1 MRMVRLAASVSLMLG
16 LLALGGCISETKYAA
31 ISEAYKGSPA
41 LRREE
46 LRRCNLQA
54 RAAPIQRAKLAVVMN
69 LPPRS
74 DPVPVLCRRMIESV
88 ASGKLSYEDYR
99 TIRAGQITPKLVRI
113 LQGR

>member
-1 MRMVRLAASVSLMLG
+1 MRTVRLAAGGSLMLG

-46 LRRCNLQA
+46 IRQCNLRD
-54 RAAPIQRAKLAVVMN
+54 RASPIQREKLAVVMN

-74 DPVPVLCRRMIESV
+74 NPVPILCRRMVESV
-88 ASGKLSYEDYR
+88 ASGKLTYEDYR
-99 TIRAGQITPKLVRI
+99 TIRVGQITPKLVRI